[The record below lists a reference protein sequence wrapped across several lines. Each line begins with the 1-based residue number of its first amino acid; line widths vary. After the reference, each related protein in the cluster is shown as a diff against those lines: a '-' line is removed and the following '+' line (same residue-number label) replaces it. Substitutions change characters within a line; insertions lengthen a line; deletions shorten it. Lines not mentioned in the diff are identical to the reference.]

1 VFGPATVEAF
11 DAWLLRGATPKT
23 QLRRWFA
30 ALEDEVVP
38 VDVEGRT
45 ALARRADLDELVA
58 TEPDPGGVHLLP
70 AFDQY
75 LLGPGTSDPAI
86 LAPERRALVSRP
98 GGWISPVVLLAG
110 RVAGTWETIN
120 GEPRVSMFPEAK
132 LPRDELSAAVQRM
145 CATLASASSA

>member
-1 VFGPATVEAF
+1 
-11 DAWLLRGATPKT
+11 RGATPKK
-23 QLRRWFA
+23 QLRGWFA
-30 ALEDEVVP
+30 ALEQEIVQ
-38 VDVEGRT
+38 VDVEGQA

-58 TEPDPGGVHLLP
+58 TEPDTDRVHLLP

-75 LLGPGTSDPAI
+75 VLGPGTSDPAI

-98 GGWISPVVLLAG
+98 GGWISPIVLLDG

-120 GEPRVSMFPEAK
+120 DEPRVSPFPEVK

-145 CATLASASSA
+145 GAILASVSASAPASAG